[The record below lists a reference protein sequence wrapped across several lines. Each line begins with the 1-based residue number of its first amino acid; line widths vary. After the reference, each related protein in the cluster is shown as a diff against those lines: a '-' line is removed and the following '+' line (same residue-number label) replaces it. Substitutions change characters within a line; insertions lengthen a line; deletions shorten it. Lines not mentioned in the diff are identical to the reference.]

1 MHIHYCLMSY
11 SEHAGPDSEA
21 FFGYGQLR
29 PVMAI
34 TASVQPVSGR
44 IVYMPGPSSRIRF
57 GSVFPK
63 KALIVLC
70 KTDPALTWMAWSG
83 FGRTRLVRK
92 QASVQ
97 ESSGPVLAECTEPD
111 RYQFPASR
119 LGSVLLPTALLRRSV
134 QNQPGSDL
142 VLADCVRSVW
152 PNGYIRKQV
161 GVPQESSVRSTSG
174 QCFRS
179 DPAGSDTNRI
189 RHVYFL
195 MIMSDA

>member
-11 SEHAGPDSEA
+11 SEHAGPELEA
-21 FFGYGQLR
+21 FFGYGQLWPLR

-63 KALIVLC
+63 KALIVLR

-119 LGSVLLPTALLRRSV
+119 PGSVLLPTALLRRSV

-142 VLADCVRSVW
+142 VLSDCVRSVW
-152 PNGYIRKQV
+152 PNGSDPEASRCAARII
-161 GVPQESSVRSTSG
+161 RSTSG

-195 MIMSDA
+195 MMMN

>member
-1 MHIHYCLMSY
+1 MHIHYCFMSY

-21 FFGYGQLR
+21 FWLR

-44 IVYMPGPSSRIRF
+44 IVYMPGPNSRIRF

-92 QASVQ
+92 QAGVQ
-97 ESSGPVLAECTEPD
+97 ESSGPVLAECNRTATSFPLPD
-111 RYQFPASR
+111 
-119 LGSVLLPTALLRRSV
+119 SVPFFYRR
-134 QNQPGSDL
+134 PGSYC
-142 VLADCVRSVW
+142 AKPAW
-152 PNGYIRKQV
+152 IRF
-161 GVPQESSVRSTSG
+161 SSG
-174 QCFRS
+174 
-179 DPAGSDTNRI
+179 
-189 RHVYFL
+189 
-195 MIMSDA
+195 